1 MRPGV
6 WTGEN
11 AVLALA
17 GIAVCSLFGEVL
29 LAPAVLAAFLLVVT
43 AAGGTQEADT

>member
-1 MRPGV
+1 
-6 WTGEN
+6 
-11 AVLALA
+11 VLALA

-29 LAPAVLAAFLLVVT
+29 LLAAFLLVVT